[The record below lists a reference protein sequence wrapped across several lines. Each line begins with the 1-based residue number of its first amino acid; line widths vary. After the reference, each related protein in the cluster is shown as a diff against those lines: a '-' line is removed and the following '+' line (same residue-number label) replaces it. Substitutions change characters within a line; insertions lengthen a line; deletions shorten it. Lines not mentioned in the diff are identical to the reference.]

1 MGSFQNSVPTIA
13 QKSYSCM
20 FGNIL
25 TGMAM
30 SVVGVLCLMRMN
42 GTDFLYRKLITIQ
55 RFSINFFIEGLQ
67 KKTI

>member
-1 MGSFQNSVPTIA
+1 
-13 QKSYSCM
+13 M